1 MSRSIAHQANRL
13 TKRAA
18 AGAEEMTERARE
30 LAQQAA
36 SMVEEAATT
45 LLEARE
51 SAWDVAQRTGAQARV
66 MADRAYRNGQ
76 NGARVLAHR
85 VEERP
90 LTALIVAG
98 AVGYAVAYLLHAR
111 R

>member
-1 MSRSIAHQANRL
+1 MARSMAHQANRL

-18 AGAEEMTERARE
+18 AGAEDVTERARE

-36 SMVEEAATT
+36 SLVEEAANT
-45 LLEARE
+45 LADARE
-51 SAWDVAQRTGAQARV
+51 TAWDVAQRTGAQARV
-66 MADRAYRNGQ
+66 MADQAYRNGQ
-76 NGARVLAHR
+76 RGARELAQR

-90 LTALIVAG
+90 LMALLLAG
-98 AVGYAVAYLLHAR
+98 ALGYALAYLLHAR

>member
-1 MSRSIAHQANRL
+1 MARHIARQANRL

-18 AGAEEMTERARE
+18 ANAEELTERVRD

-36 SMVEEAATT
+36 TMVEEAATT
-45 LLEARE
+45 LAEARE

-66 MADRAYRNGQ
+66 MADQAYRNGQ
-76 NGARVLAHR
+76 QGAQELAEW

-90 LTALIVAG
+90 LVALLVAG
-98 AVGYAVAYLLHAR
+98 AFGYAIAYMLHAR

>member
-1 MSRSIAHQANRL
+1 MARSIAHQANKL

-18 AGAEEMTERARE
+18 AGAEEMTERARD

-36 SMVEEAATT
+36 SLVEEAAST
-45 LLEARE
+45 LVDARE
-51 SAWDVAQRTGAQARV
+51 TAWDVAQRTGAQARV
-66 MADRAYRNGQ
+66 VADQAYRNGQ
-76 NGARVLAHR
+76 RGARELAQR

-90 LTALIVAG
+90 LTALLVAG
-98 AVGYAVAYLLHAR
+98 AVGYAIAYLLHAR